1 MRLTSNVFFQINIL
15 SNENKSKLHFSLE
28 NPVNIYGDLDALK
41 KLNSKLGMSG
51 NSNVIIKEEK

>member
-1 MRLTSNVFFQINIL
+1 MFFQINIL